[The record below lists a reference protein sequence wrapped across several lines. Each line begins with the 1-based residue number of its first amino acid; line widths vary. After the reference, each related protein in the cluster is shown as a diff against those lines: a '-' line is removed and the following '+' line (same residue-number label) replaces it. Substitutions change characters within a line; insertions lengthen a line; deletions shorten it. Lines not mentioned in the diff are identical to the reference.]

1 MLVQLK
7 HYTQTAKK
15 YRQNRVKAQR
25 ATYNIIANAS
35 QTMKKYAKSTHSLFN
50 KTENLT
56 EAKNKLKFTI

>member
-25 ATYNIIANAS
+25 AIYNIANAS
-35 QTMKKYAKSTHSLFN
+35 QTMKKHAKSTHSLFN

-56 EAKNKLKFTI
+56 EAKNELKFTI